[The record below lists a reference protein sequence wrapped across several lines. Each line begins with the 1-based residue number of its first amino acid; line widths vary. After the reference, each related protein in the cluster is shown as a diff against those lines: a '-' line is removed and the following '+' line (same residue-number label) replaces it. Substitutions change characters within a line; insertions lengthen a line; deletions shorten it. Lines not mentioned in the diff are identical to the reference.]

1 MNDFLQLQRELKELA
16 EISTFEAA
24 GFSVRAAQ
32 LHLSNGNLPAAR
44 RVISGIRKVNEATL
58 QHNIDLNIKREQIIA
73 SAAWRSS

>member
-1 MNDFLQLQRELKELA
+1 MNDFLQMQRELKELA

-32 LHLSNGNLPAAR
+32 LHLSNGNFPAAR